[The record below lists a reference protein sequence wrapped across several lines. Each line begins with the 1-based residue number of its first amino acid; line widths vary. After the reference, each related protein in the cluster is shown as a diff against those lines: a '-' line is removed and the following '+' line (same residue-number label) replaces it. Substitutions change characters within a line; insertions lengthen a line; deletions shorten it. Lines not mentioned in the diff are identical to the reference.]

1 MTLEIVSLVVALLAV
16 IAVVVL
22 SILVVRTRTRDA
34 GDSLTT
40 ALADMRLSLAG
51 RDGVLDEKVSQ
62 LDTKL
67 STLQESVTGREAALD
82 QQVRGIGDQMQSITT
97 LFTNDRARGSWG
109 EISMMRIFELGGLVE
124 GRDYTPQFH
133 SGEGTPD
140 AVVHLPGGCNIVIDS
155 KFPVARYN
163 EALSVKDPDQR
174 QSLMVA
180 QGKELERVAKTLVDK
195 GYAELA
201 SGDYV
206 VMYLPSQAVYE
217 AAAAAHPEVIDR
229 LLERRV
235 VIAGPTTLFALLMN
249 VASLMT
255 EHRALQ
261 QADQILDEARELHR
275 RMVVFVSHLGSVG
288 SALARTVG
296 VFNDAVGSWTSR
308 VAPQLT
314 RVSELNGHDDH
325 EPIEPID
332 EAVRDIQTDSY
343 VLTAGS
349 SQN

>member
-1 MTLEIVSLVVALLAV
+1 MTVELVSLVVASVAV
-16 IAVVVL
+16 IAVIAL
-22 SILVVRTRTRDA
+22 SVLVVRTRARGDD
-34 GDSLTT
+34 DSLTLLLGEMQT
-40 ALADMRLSLAG
+40 SIAG
-51 RDGVLDEKVSQ
+51 RDGALDAKVSE
-62 LDTKL
+62 LDSKL
-67 STLQESVTGREAALD
+67 ASLQETVTGREAALEE
-82 QQVRGIGDQMQSITT
+82 QVRGLGAQMQSITT

-109 EISMMRIFELGGLVE
+109 EISMLRIFELGGLVE

-140 AVVHLPGGCNIVIDS
+140 AVVHLPGNRSIVIDS
-155 KFPVARYN
+155 KFPVVRYN
-163 EALSVKDPDQR
+163 EALETQDTEERQR
-174 QSLMVA
+174 LLFA

-217 AAAAAHPEVIDR
+217 AAAAAHPEIIDR
-229 LLERRV
+229 LLEKRV
-235 VIAGPTTLFALLMN
+235 VVAGPTALFALLMN

-261 QADQILDEARELHR
+261 QADQILGEARELHR
-275 RMVVFVSHLGSVG
+275 RMTVFVGHIRDVG

-296 VFNDAVGSWTSR
+296 AFNGAVGSWTSR

-314 RVSELNGHDDH
+314 RVSDLSGHSDH
-325 EPIEPID
+325 EPIGPID
-332 EAVRDIQTDSY
+332 EAVREIETDGY
-343 VLTAGS
+343 ALLATPT
-349 SQN
+349 QN